1 MQHATQSR
9 KKRNI
14 PGENSDGVA
23 ETYSEVKTNANTQTV
38 ELADGPVP
46 GNAVAR
52 QGVSSSKY
60 TAFDEAEHNIL
71 VQGLEGCT
79 SVIVVSRKGAWASHF
94 WERPSFTSGD
104 AKFQADVISFLNT
117 DLGGHAADWADSAT
131 TKVFIMTPAPEANDL
146 DGNGNPSNGNNPQK
160 YPDQVGAITTALNT
174 IVPGATIQTFVYQVQ
189 RNEVFLRSGAYGKAM
204 ILYSNNQNFDPDTF
218 GDWDPAHHMY
228 QVWTQAQLIT
238 HDDWVPCTGN
248 SKRDGSSCPISSS
261 SASTSSTAS
270 PTSSGTDSSTESAT
284 VSTTGSIST
293 SAAVTSDPTST
304 AEAPSSTPDPTS
316 TTPEPTPT
324 PTEDP
329 NKPTNLKC
337 YGEGTA
343 NSLISFDES
352 ASTDPIS
359 KFCNAW
365 IGDYTYEVDH
375 VSMAQLY
382 PIDGKSY
389 DASTHLVQ
397 IEGIVQDYD
406 SAKAGSDEEKAATI
420 ANCIKGLTAVVYYCD
435 YGSGTKWG
443 GVGLWSGQVLGIG
456 GDTGTTTLPL
466 GYDG

>member
-1 MQHATQSR
+1 VGCAICNLRRGVAAPTATPEKPKREIGNFMQHATQSR

-23 ETYSEVKTNANTQTV
+23 ETYGEVKTNANTQTV

-71 VQGLEGCT
+71 VGGLEGCT

-104 AKFQADVISFLNT
+104 AKFQADVIGFLNT

-189 RNEVFLRSGAYGKAM
+189 RNEVFLNSGAYGKAM
-204 ILYSNNQNFDPDTF
+204 VGTGNTLHSSTLTLSQILYSNNQNFDPDTF

-261 SASTSSTAS
+261 SASASSTAS
-270 PTSSGTDSSTESAT
+270 PTSSGTDSNTESAT
-284 VSTTGSIST
+284 VSTTDSIST
-293 SAAVTSDPTST
+293 SAAASTTDATSAPTSS
-304 AEAPSSTPDPTS
+304 PS
-316 TTPEPTPT
+316 
-324 PTEDP
+324 
-329 NKPTNLKC
+329 
-337 YGEGTA
+337 GTA
-343 NSLISFDES
+343 
-352 ASTDPIS
+352 
-359 KFCNAW
+359 
-365 IGDYTYEVDH
+365 YTCEV
-375 VSMAQLY
+375 
-382 PIDGKSY
+382 
-389 DASTHLVQ
+389 
-397 IEGIVQDYD
+397 
-406 SAKAGSDEEKAATI
+406 
-420 ANCIKGLTAVVYYCD
+420 
-435 YGSGTKWG
+435 
-443 GVGLWSGQVLGIG
+443 
-456 GDTGTTTLPL
+456 
-466 GYDG
+466 

>member
-1 MQHATQSR
+1 MTKGKDGCDDSCNGCQPPAQS
-9 KKRNI
+9 
-14 PGENSDGVA
+14 
-23 ETYSEVKTNANTQTV
+23 
-38 ELADGPVP
+38 
-46 GNAVAR
+46 
-52 QGVSSSKY
+52 
-60 TAFDEAEHNIL
+60 
-71 VQGLEGCT
+71 
-79 SVIVVSRKGAWASHF
+79 
-94 WERPSFTSGD
+94 
-104 AKFQADVISFLNT
+104 
-117 DLGGHAADWADSAT
+117 
-131 TKVFIMTPAPEANDL
+131 
-146 DGNGNPSNGNNPQK
+146 
-160 YPDQVGAITTALNT
+160 
-174 IVPGATIQTFVYQVQ
+174 
-189 RNEVFLRSGAYGKAM
+189 
-204 ILYSNNQNFDPDTF
+204 
-218 GDWDPAHHMY
+218 
-228 QVWTQAQLIT
+228 
-238 HDDWVPCTGN
+238 
-248 SKRDGSSCPISSS
+248 
-261 SASTSSTAS
+261 
-270 PTSSGTDSSTESAT
+270 
-284 VSTTGSIST
+284 

-316 TTPEPTPT
+316 TTPEPTPTPT

-359 KFCNAW
+359 KFCNDW

-375 VSMAQLY
+375 VSMAQFY
-382 PIDGKSY
+382 PIDGQSY

-397 IEGIVQDYD
+397 IEGIVKDYD

-456 GDTGTTTLPL
+456 GDTDTTTLPL